1 MNYHAIIGT
10 KWNMQGEKSTCLP
23 CQTADSLP
31 RILVVDFPQTA
42 CVYTI
47 TSKTYNKI
55 KTTHKTVKTEE
66 DKVIKMFHALQGS
79 RERKNR

>member
-1 MNYHAIIGT
+1 MLLLGQNGICRGR
-10 KWNMQGEKSTCLP
+10 
-23 CQTADSLP
+23 SLLAFLAKQL
-31 RILVVDFPQTA
+31 ILFLVYLLLISLKRRV
-42 CVYTI
+42 VYTI